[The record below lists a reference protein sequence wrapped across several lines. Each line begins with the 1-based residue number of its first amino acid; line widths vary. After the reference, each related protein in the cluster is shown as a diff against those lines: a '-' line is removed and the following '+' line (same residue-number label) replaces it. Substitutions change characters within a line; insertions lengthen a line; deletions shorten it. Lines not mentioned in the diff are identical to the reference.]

1 MLRIHFVAVKLFVIL
16 MAYISLFLG
25 IFTENGK
32 KLDIIHNY
40 GHGGSG
46 ITLAYGCA
54 IDVSDM
60 VECIMKFK
68 SKL

>member
-1 MLRIHFVAVKLFVIL
+1 MAHIYIPLYSDAV
-16 MAYISLFLG
+16 
-25 IFTENGK
+25 FTENGGK
-32 KLDIIHNY
+32 SVRVIHCY

-54 IDVSDM
+54 IDVANL
-60 VECIMKFK
+60 VESAMKLK